1 MRRAKVGK
9 LFPVQDLG
17 APHGVIFATHINNM
31 NMEQYS
37 EFLRSK
43 IKIETQ
49 DQETITADKINP
61 LCLPHQK
68 AAIEWLVNGGRRAC
82 FASFGLG
89 KSIIQLE
96 TVRITREIAGGKG
109 LIVIPLGVKQEFARD
124 AVEILGW
131 ETPPKFIRRIED
143 ADDENGIYLTNYETI
158 RDGKMDPA
166 EFTVASLDE
175 ASILRGFG
183 GSKTFREFMRLFTG
197 DGGPTRNHRTDGK
210 TVAYRS
216 VHVRR

>member
-1 MRRAKVGK
+1 
-9 LFPVQDLG
+9 
-17 APHGVIFATHINNM
+17 
-31 NMEQYS
+31 MEQYS

-210 TVAYRS
+210 TVVS
-216 VHVRR
+216 